1 MNKIMKIH
9 VTFSALLLSVLFSAQ
24 GLHAQDDTQTA
35 DPGSGEYILQSYNLT
50 LEEVLTLAAT
60 QSNEALRARNTFQVG
75 YWEYRSY
82 RANFLPYLSFTS
94 QLPEFS
100 RRIVDV
106 PTIDPNTGEVRH
118 EYSSEF
124 YNIFSGGLSVQ
135 QNLPTGGSVTISSSL
150 QRTDRFSGSFNNH
163 QSTEYLSTALNV
175 RLRQSIFG
183 VNEMKWDRKIEPLK
197 YEEARRNYIE
207 SMEAVNQRAI
217 QLFFNMAI
225 AQQRL
230 AISEFNHAN
239 NDTLYNIA
247 AGRYELG
254 TIGENDLLQSE
265 LAYQNA
271 LKKLNEDRL
280 NLEDAGNRLRSYLGF
295 NERVEMN
302 IVIPQN
308 IPDVLLDVEQVLQ
321 LAFDNNPDMITYERQ
336 LIEAQKNVAQQR
348 ANRGF
353 QANLNVAFGLNQ
365 QASGFFDS
373 YKDPRDMQ
381 TVSIG
386 LTVPILDWGRGK
398 GMVKMAQSNEELVR
412 RQVEQSRLDFE
423 QDIIL
428 NVRQFNMQGQ
438 QFLIAAKADTIAQKR
453 YDVAKQR
460 YLIDKITVTDMNN
473 AQLDRDE
480 ARVGYVQALFNYWRY
495 YYELRAITQ
504 FDFLERKRLDADF
517 EALVD

>member
-1 MNKIMKIH
+1 
-9 VTFSALLLSVLFSAQ
+9 
-24 GLHAQDDTQTA
+24 
-35 DPGSGEYILQSYNLT
+35 
-50 LEEVLTLAAT
+50 
-60 QSNEALRARNTFQVG
+60 
-75 YWEYRSY
+75 
-82 RANFLPYLSFTS
+82 
-94 QLPEFS
+94 
-100 RRIVDV
+100 
-106 PTIDPNTGEVRH
+106 
-118 EYSSEF
+118 
-124 YNIFSGGLSVQ
+124 
-135 QNLPTGGSVTISSSL
+135 
-150 QRTDRFSGSFNNH
+150 
-163 QSTEYLSTALNV
+163 
-175 RLRQSIFG
+175 
-183 VNEMKWDRKIEPLK
+183 
-197 YEEARRNYIE
+197 
-207 SMEAVNQRAI
+207 
-217 QLFFNMAI
+217 
-225 AQQRL
+225 
-230 AISEFNHAN
+230 
-239 NDTLYNIA
+239 
-247 AGRYELG
+247 
-254 TIGENDLLQSE
+254 
-265 LAYQNA
+265 
-271 LKKLNEDRL
+271 
-280 NLEDAGNRLRSYLGF
+280 
-295 NERVEMN
+295 MN

>member
-1 MNKIMKIH
+1 MNKYIFLIG
-9 VTFSALLLSVLFSAQ
+9 LLLTTGSLQAQ
-24 GLHAQDDTQTA
+24 NQERETL
-35 DPGSGEYILQSYNLT
+35 PGSADYVLHTYNLT
-50 LEEVLTLAAT
+50 LEEVLHLAAT

-82 RANFLPYLSFTS
+82 KANFLPNLMFTS

-106 PTIDPNTGEVRH
+106 PSIDPETGEVRH
-118 EYSSEF
+118 DYSSEF
-124 YNIFSGGLSVQ
+124 YNVFSGGLAIR
-135 QNLPTGGSVTISSSL
+135 QNLPTGGTLSVSTSL

-175 RLRQSIFG
+175 RLSQSLFG
-183 VNEMKWDRKIEPLK
+183 VNEMKWDRKISPLK
-197 YEEARRNYIE
+197 YEEAKRNYI
-207 SMEAVNQRAI
+207 SNMENVNQRAI
-217 QLFFNMAI
+217 QFFFNMAI

-230 AISEFNHAN
+230 MIAEFNHDN
-239 NDTLYNIA
+239 NDTLYHIA

-271 LKKLNEDRL
+271 LKTLNESRL
-280 NLEDAGNRLRSYLGF
+280 NLENAENRLRSYLGF
-295 NERVEMN
+295 TERVKIN
-302 IVIPQN
+302 IVV
-308 IPDVLLDVEQVLQ
+308 PDQVPNVVLDAEQVLQ
-321 LAFDNNPDMITYERQ
+321 LSFENNPDIISYERR
-336 LIEAQKNVAQQR
+336 LIEAQKNVAQQK
-348 ANRGF
+348 ANKGF

-365 QASGFFDS
+365 QATGLFDS

-386 LTVPILDWGRGK
+386 MTVPILDWGRGR
-398 GMVKMAQSNEELVR
+398 GLVKMAQSNQELVQ
-412 RQVEQSRLDFE
+412 RQVDQSRQDFE

-428 NVRQFNMQGQ
+428 NVRQFNIQEQ

-495 YYELRAITQ
+495 YYELRALAQ
-504 FDFLERKRLDADF
+504 FDFINGYRLGADF